1 MMCSNIVQNIWSY
14 AWKTK
19 QEGLKKKDDEEC
31 DTESTKYIRSTSGGE
46 KIVACSRDD

>member
-19 QEGLKKKDDEEC
+19 QEGLKKKYDEEC
-31 DTESTKYIRSTSGGE
+31 DTESIQPSILDLLQVVK
-46 KIVACSRDD
+46 KL

>member
-19 QEGLKKKDDEEC
+19 QESLKKKDDEEC
-31 DTESTKYIRSTSGGE
+31 DTESIQPSILDLLQVVK
-46 KIVACSRDD
+46 KL